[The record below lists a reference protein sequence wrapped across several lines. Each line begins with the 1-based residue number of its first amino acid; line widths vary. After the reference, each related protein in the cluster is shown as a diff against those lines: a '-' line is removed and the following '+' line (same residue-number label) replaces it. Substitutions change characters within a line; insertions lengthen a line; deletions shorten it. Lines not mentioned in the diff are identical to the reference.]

1 MSVHQGRIAI
11 LMTLLSFLFIAAVL
25 VVTAP

>member
-1 MSVHQGRIAI
+1 VHQGRFAI
-11 LMTLLSFLFIAAVL
+11 FMTLLSFAFIAAVL

>member
-1 MSVHQGRIAI
+1 MSVHQGRFAI
-11 LMTLLSFLFIAAVL
+11 FMTLLSFAFIAAVL

>member
-1 MSVHQGRIAI
+1 MSVHQGRFAI
-11 LMTLLSFLFIAAVL
+11 LMTLVSFAFIAAVL

>member
-1 MSVHQGRIAI
+1 MSMHQGRFAI
-11 LMTLLSFLFIAAVL
+11 LMTLLSFSFIAAIL

>member
-1 MSVHQGRIAI
+1 MSVHQTRIAVVAA
-11 LMTLLSFLFIAAVL
+11 LLSFAFIAAVL